1 MYKYVI
7 PSLIPVVG
15 FFIRGIS
22 GFGSALII
30 TPLLLFFYDLRTV
43 VSVVAILEI
52 ISTAY
57 FTIEVFK
64 DVDWRYIKSLL
75 PISVIGIA
83 VGAFF
88 LINIKTDLLKS
99 IFGVFVV
106 LFAIRIFIINIK
118 SFGYIRRRWPHSIA
132 YIAGAL
138 AGLLGGLYG
147 TAGPPVTILLENQ
160 MDSKINLR
168 ATLTFYFYMVDI
180 IRIVPYF
187 YAGMIGKEQLKIGAI
202 LLPAAFV
209 GMIAGRLIYLKFSE
223 VFFRIIVGIILLA
236 SGILLAVF

>member
-22 GFGSALII
+22 GFGSALVI

-57 FTIEVFK
+57 FTVEVFK

-75 PISVIGIA
+75 PMSVIGIV

-88 LINIKTDLLKS
+88 LINIKADLLKR

-106 LFAIRIFIINIK
+106 FFAVRIFIINIK
-118 SFGYIRRRWPHSIA
+118 SFGHSRKRWPQSIT

-160 MDSKINLR
+160 MESKINLR

-180 IRIVPYF
+180 IRIVPYL
-187 YAGMIGKEQLKIGAI
+187 YAGMIGKEQLKICAI

-209 GMIAGRLIYLKFSE
+209 GMITGRIVYLKFSE

-236 SGILLAVF
+236 SGILLTVF